1 MSHPHTHTPAV
12 WYWSCVVCVCM
23 CSGSFKS
30 APCLDFASGDVC
42 VRVRVGVVAMAHQN
56 PTKGAQGVCYM
67 EHGCFQCRS
76 IPPRFWHFESR
87 ARVPPRQGRGKTA
100 AAGSREPNWHRPVRP
115 KGSIELRAVAIGMHV
130 ELEQDRVLK
139 FSEAMVRF
147 CYLRSFSTRSSS
159 TGSTGFRVRRHERA
173 RRRDA
178 PLIVRLEDR
187 SETILD
193 PLKHGRTVVVSA
205 TPL

>member
-1 MSHPHTHTPAV
+1 V
-12 WYWSCVVCVCM
+12 
-23 CSGSFKS
+23 
-30 APCLDFASGDVC
+30 
-42 VRVRVGVVAMAHQN
+42 
-56 PTKGAQGVCYM
+56 
-67 EHGCFQCRS
+67 
-76 IPPRFWHFESR
+76 
-87 ARVPPRQGRGKTA
+87 RVPPRQGRGKTA

-115 KGSIELRAVAIGMHV
+115 KGGIELRAVAIGKHV

-173 RRRDA
+173 RCRDA
-178 PLIVRLEDR
+178 PRIVRLEDR

-205 TPL
+205 TPLWRAALRQQSGNSDQPARLWVNPHEETMRKKEKQQF